1 MSLSL
6 SPAAKQSLRD
16 FFISVSLANLL
27 LLRRW
32 YDVEDLQRIPLDY
45 FRTHPPSGI
54 PLIATLIAMGIL
66 SAAILLLAGVAR
78 RSGKQ
83 WLLTL
88 ARVAFL
94 AAFIVPLE
102 SVRQFWNYQK
112 GQADWTTN
120 AALFA
125 LELLLAA
132 GIFEVFRG
140 RFRILL
146 AAERVAGCMAAMLPI
161 FLIYFAGMHA
171 ATQHEAAYH
180 TRPALPLLPPR
191 PAVAQNG
198 IKRPAPRVIWLLF
211 DEFDQRLA
219 FDNRQPGVELPELDR
234 LRSESFVGMH
244 VLQTAGFTMLAV
256 PSLISSRIFSH
267 AEAADASTLLVQPSG
282 SGSMVSWRDQPNVF
296 RRARDQGANAALVG
310 WHHPYCRVLGDSLA
324 RCFDQVGVN
333 SSDALATETYFV
345 DRGLARSVIAV
356 FEWRWKSF
364 LGLFSRSGE
373 TDHDLNRFIQS
384 DQQQQYFQ
392 IRDHAYQEA
401 VDPRIDFLYVHFPTP
416 HLFAIYDAQRKDFTL
431 SEKTTYFDNLALVD
445 RTVGELRKKLEQA
458 GMWDTTT
465 LLISAD
471 HGLRYVLWHGGMNW
485 TPQFDRLLENGQSPT
500 VPFIVKLGGEN
511 KPAVYDPP
519 FSAVVTGDLAL
530 AVLRGDVTTSAQAA
544 AWIAGKAAP
553 QRITERLHAGGET
566 SP

>member
-1 MSLSL
+1 MSISL

-32 YDVEDLQRIPLDY
+32 YDVEDLQRTPLDY

-54 PLIATLIAMGIL
+54 PLMATLIAGGIL
-66 SAAILLLAGVAR
+66 SAAILLLARIAR
-78 RSGKQ
+78 GSGKQ
-83 WLLTL
+83 WVMTL

-94 AAFIVPLE
+94 GAFILPLE

-112 GQADWTTN
+112 GQVDWTTN
-120 AALFA
+120 AALFG

-132 GIFEVFRG
+132 GIFEVLRG

-146 AAERVAGCMAAMLPI
+146 AAERVAACMAAMLPI
-161 FLIYFAGMHA
+161 FMIYFAGMHA
-171 ATQHEAAYH
+171 ETQHEAAYH

-191 PAVAQNG
+191 PAIGQNG
-198 IKRPAPRVIWLLF
+198 APRPASRVIWLLF

-219 FDNRQPGVELPELDR
+219 FDSRQPGVALPELDR
-234 LRSESFVGMH
+234 LRSESFVATH
-244 VLQTAGFTMLAV
+244 ALQTAGFTMLAI
-256 PSLISSRIFSH
+256 PSLISSRLFTHS
-267 AEAADASTLLVQPSG
+267 EAADASTLLVQPPG
-282 SGSMVSWRDQPNVF
+282 SNAMVSWRDQTNVF
-296 RRARDQGANAALVG
+296 RRAREQGANAALVG
-310 WHHPYCRVLGDSLA
+310 WHHPYCRVLGDSLV
-324 RCFDQVGVN
+324 RCLDEVGVT
-333 SSDALATETYFV
+333 SSDALAAETYFV
-345 DRGLARSVIAV
+345 DRGLAQSVLAV
-356 FEWRWKSF
+356 FKWRWSSL
-364 LGLFSRSGE
+364 LGLFCGAGE
-373 TDHDLNRFIQS
+373 ADHDLDRFIQS
-384 DQQQQYFQ
+384 GQQQQYFR
-392 IRDHAYQEA
+392 IRDRAYQEA

-416 HLFAIYDAQRKDFTL
+416 HLFAIYDAQRKNFAL

-458 GMWDTTT
+458 GLWDTTT

-471 HGLRYVLWHGGMNW
+471 HGLRYMLWHGGMNW
-485 TPQFDRLLENGQSPT
+485 TPQFDRLLEGGQSPT

-519 FSAVVTGDLAL
+519 FSAVLTGDLAL
-530 AVLRGDVTTSAQAA
+530 AVLSGEVTTAAQAT

-553 QRITERLHAGGET
+553 QRITERPHAGGEA